1 MTLPE
6 APLELKVLAD
16 PDEVAQAVATAL
28 VARLEELQAR
38 LDRPA
43 RLVLAGG
50 GIAEAVHR
58 QVAGTPGAVDW
69 DRVEIWFGDERYV
82 ESFSHERNSLAARRD
97 LLGPVG
103 ATLVHEPPATDS
115 GLPLHDAVATWA
127 QDFPEADFDLV
138 MLGMGPDGHTA
149 SLFPGLPGVLAEG
162 DAVAV
167 TDSPKPPPL
176 RLSMTLGRLSAATEV
191 WLMATGQ
198 AKAEAVARAME
209 PDADVNDVPACGPQ
223 GRELTLWWLDR
234 DAAALL

>member
-1 MTLPE
+1 MTTTG
-6 APLELKVLAD
+6 APLELNVLKDA
-16 PDEVAQAVATAL
+16 DEVATAVAEAL
-28 VARLEELQAR
+28 VARLEKLQAT
-38 LDRPA
+38 LERPA

-58 QVAGTPGAVDW
+58 QVAQAPGAVDW
-69 DRVEIWFGDERYV
+69 TRVEVWFGDERYV

-103 ATLVHEPPATDS
+103 ATLVHEPPATDC

-149 SLFPGLPGVLAEG
+149 SLFPGLAGVTAEG
-162 DAVAV
+162 DAVGVA
-167 TDSPKPPPL
+167 DSPKPPPL

-198 AKAEAVARAME
+198 AKAEAVAAAMQ
-209 PDADVNDVPACGPQ
+209 PDADVNVVPACGPQ

-234 DAAALL
+234 DAASLL